1 MENAMRTRVQFPTF
15 LFFMFLLLIR
25 ASSVNADDCG
35 SYAAMTAMSGERTFT
50 VHLPVAP
57 QYTGNTSMQADS
69 IVIPAGRPI
78 YALFVHGYTQNQSF
92 NLLMCYNFARRL
104 MQDGA
109 YVHYAWWNNLCREY
123 MAGPLHEPGSSPGKD
138 GLWGVVDGAIFAN
151 QKATPVDDYQF
162 QSDAEAFLTA
172 IRDNNP
178 GAIIIVV
185 GHSMGGAAVA
195 RLGTNTRNVID
206 ILAPIDPVDNRSTPW
221 VNSGAYY
228 NWTRYRIAHEDL
240 ESSTPPNPERPRTIG
255 SHVINLH
262 HRYQK
267 EFSFPMDI
275 GVDAPFVHNPP
286 PAGSTT
292 QRYVTTCGTEVITCS
307 GECCYMDGHGEI
319 VGYRGME
326 TLFESYPKGLKA
338 QGDWPTG
345 RLGEDICKRRQLL
358 MEMPYADYND
368 DWKYRP
374 ANPDLCLVSEGL
386 ISLYEEMNRP
396 PAADAGGDRT
406 VEHSTS
412 GVTLDGSASTDPDN
426 DDLTYKWL
434 GAAWQ
439 EDGRVVTVNL
449 GPGTHEVTLT
459 VKDPSGHIDCDI
471 INVTVV
477 DDPGSESSSVSA
489 IVGAHPNPFNS
500 GTRVFFELAER
511 CGVSLQIFDLQG
523 RLVRTL
529 EEGTFDQG
537 RHESFWDARNNAG
550 ATVSS
555 GIYFVSIHA
564 GDLTEFS
571 KIILLK

>member
-1 MENAMRTRVQFPTF
+1 MRTRVQFPIVLVF
-15 LFFMFLLLIR
+15 ALLSLFT
-25 ASSVNADDCG
+25 APAAADDCSAYG
-35 SYAAMTAMSGERTFT
+35 YPAGMSAEPTFT
-50 VHLPVAP
+50 VHLPVAEK
-57 QYTGNTSMQADS
+57 YTGNRSMQADS

-78 YALFVHGYTQNQSF
+78 YALIVHGYTQNQGF
-92 NLLMCYNFARRL
+92 NQLLCYNFAKRL

-109 YVHYAWWNNLCREY
+109 YVHYSWWNNLCREY
-123 MAGPLHEPGSSPGKD
+123 MAGPLHDPGSFPGHG
-138 GLWGVVDGAIFAN
+138 GLWGVWDGAFNAYS
-151 QKATPVDDYQF
+151 KASPVDDYQF
-162 QSDAEAFLTA
+162 QSDAEAFLKA
-172 IRDNNP
+172 IRKNNP

-206 ILAPIDPVDNRSTPW
+206 ILAPIDPVGNRSRPW
-221 VNSGAYY
+221 VAAGTFY
-228 NWTRYRIAHEDL
+228 NWTRNRIAHEDL
-240 ESSTPPNPERPRTIG
+240 KSAFPPYPPRRIFL

-267 EFSFPMDI
+267 EFAFPTDI
-275 GVDAPFVHNPP
+275 TVDAPFIHNPP
-286 PAGSTT
+286 PGGTTT
-292 QRYVTTCGTEVITCS
+292 QRYVTTCGTEIAPCL
-307 GECCYMDGHGEI
+307 GACCYMDGHGEI
-319 VGYRGME
+319 VGYQGMMVANP
-326 TLFESYPKGLKA
+326 FESNPRGIQA

-345 RLGEDICKRRQLL
+345 RLPEDNCRRRQLL

-406 VEHSTS
+406 VQHSAS

-434 GAAWQ
+434 GAAWE
-439 EDGRVVTVNL
+439 EDERVVTVSL
-449 GPGTHEVTLT
+449 GPGTHEITLT

-564 GDLTEFS
+564 GDLTELS